1 MYMPPVGAAIGQDK
15 KTKNNT
21 PNLRKQPVQIAS
33 RRIDCVSHQRGT
45 MQARQPATSLAY
57 GEKSQA
63 AAAATTS
70 FLRLILY
77 NLRTEI
83 FAQIN
88 NQQHLI

>member
-15 KTKNNT
+15 KTKNNP
-21 PNLRKQPVQIAS
+21 PNLLKQSVQIAS

-45 MQARQPATSLAY
+45 IHARQSATSLAY
-57 GEKSQA
+57 GEKSQ